1 MITRRGVLL
10 ASASALSAG
19 ASVALVPAF
28 GQTTTFEITHT
39 DAEWQALLTDA
50 QYDVL
55 RRRQNETPGSSQLLL
70 ESRAGMYHCGACDLP
85 VYSSVHKYNAGTG
98 WPAFW
103 MSEPDAVRTEIDE
116 SQGYP
121 RTQILCRRCGG
132 YFGNIFNDAPRW
144 SAFAL
149 MFDLPGRR
157 HSVSGAALHF
167 VLA

>member
-1 MITRRGVLL
+1 VLL

-19 ASVALVPAF
+19 AAMALVPAF
-28 GQTTTFEITHT
+28 AQTPTFEITHT
-39 DAEWQALLTDA
+39 DAEWRQLLTDA
-50 QYDVL
+50 QYAVL
-55 RRRQNETPGSSQLLL
+55 RDRQNETPGSSLLL
-70 ESRAGMYHCGACDLP
+70 RETRAGLYHCGACDLP
-85 VYSSVHKYNAGTG
+85 VYSSNHRYNAGTG
-98 WPAFW
+98 LLAFW
-103 MSEPDAVRTEIDE
+103 MSEPDAVRTAIDE

-149 MFDLPGRR
+149 MFGLPGRR